1 VPSRQR
7 LEAALRAFPRAILL
21 VTHDDVDG
29 RGRSGVVARAPG
41 VESGAEVGRM
51 PEEIQG
57 LVHDCG
63 SLRVKAGFSGD
74 DTARVDF
81 ENVVGRPRHQGVMVG
96 MGQKS
101 VYVGAEAIA
110 KRGILTLR
118 APVERGRITQWDAF
132 EQVLHH
138 TFYNELRVAP
148 EEHAVL
154 AADAPESPKE
164 DRERLTQMH
173 FETFNVPGFYVTT
186 TAALA
191 LYASGRSTG
200 VVVALGGAVCHVVAL
215 YEGNV
220 IAPSVRTLPLGGVDL
235 DAYLAQLLTAR
246 GISLTT
252 VAELEIVRTIKE
264 QLCFVAEDFDAEVGK
279 FQSSSDGERNFE
291 LPDGQVITITDERF
305 RAPEALFKPTL
316 IGLEADGIHQL
327 VQQAILA
334 CDVDLRQ
341 ELWGSVVLTGGSSL
355 FPNIGARFQREL
367 DPLAPSGTRVRIV
380 TPPERRLSAWLGG
393 SILSALSTS
402 QAMFITRA
410 EYDEAGPS
418 VVHRKCP

>member
-1 VPSRQR
+1 
-7 LEAALRAFPRAILL
+7 
-21 VTHDDVDG
+21 
-29 RGRSGVVARAPG
+29 
-41 VESGAEVGRM
+41 M